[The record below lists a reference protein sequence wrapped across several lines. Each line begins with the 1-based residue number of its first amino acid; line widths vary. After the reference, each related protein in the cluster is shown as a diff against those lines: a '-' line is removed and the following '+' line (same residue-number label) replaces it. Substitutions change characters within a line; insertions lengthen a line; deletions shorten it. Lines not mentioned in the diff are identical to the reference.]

1 MSKLTKI
8 DSQFLSCHLIKTYTM
23 KFDREDKLEI
33 FENAITWIVVFA
45 MFIYGGGKPVQ
56 FDGASEINKT
66 VSEMTGMEL
75 MWAFYGY
82 SKLYAITLGLFEIIG
97 GTLMLIKKTR
107 IIGCLF
113 TSTILI
119 NVILQDVY
127 FEVHLGALKA
137 AILYQFFILLILWL
151 NKDLLAQSIKSLLN
165 SKKSQQSKYKLM
177 IKLVLAFIGFIILRI
192 TEYYLT
198 IKY

>member
-1 MSKLTKI
+1 
-8 DSQFLSCHLIKTYTM
+8 
-23 KFDREDKLEI
+23 
-33 FENAITWIVVFA
+33 
-45 MFIYGGGKPVQ
+45 
-56 FDGASEINKT
+56 
-66 VSEMTGMEL
+66 
-75 MWAFYGY
+75 
-82 SKLYAITLGLFEIIG
+82 
-97 GTLMLIKKTR
+97 MLIKKTR

-113 TSTILI
+113 TSTILT

-165 SKKSQQSKYKLM
+165 IKKSQQSKYKLM

>member
-1 MSKLTKI
+1 
-8 DSQFLSCHLIKTYTM
+8 M

-33 FENAITWIVVFA
+33 FENAITWMVVFA
-45 MFIYGGGKPVQ
+45 MFIYGGGKLVQ

-97 GTLMLIKKTR
+97 GTLILIKKTR

-127 FEVHLGALKA
+127 FEVHLSALKA

-165 SKKSQQSKYKLM
+165 IKKSQQSKYKLM